1 MKEEGSELNMD
12 HSFIFVLSDLK
23 LKRIEGSGNINC
35 ILGQD
40 QDTGSEKTA
49 ESSTSLNY
57 HLINYQLYVRL
68 IKSNNTFLSH

>member
-35 ILGQD
+35 ILG
-40 QDTGSEKTA
+40 
-49 ESSTSLNY
+49 
-57 HLINYQLYVRL
+57 
-68 IKSNNTFLSH
+68 